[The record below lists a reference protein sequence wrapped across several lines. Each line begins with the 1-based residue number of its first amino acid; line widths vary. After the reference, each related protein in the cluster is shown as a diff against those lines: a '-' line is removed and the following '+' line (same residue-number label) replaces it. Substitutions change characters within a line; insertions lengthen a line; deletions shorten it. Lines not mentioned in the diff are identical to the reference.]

1 MSHRSQPLLRA
12 YVATRTLCG
21 SMTQLGRHV
30 HRGQRGEG
38 VISAAIAVLIMAFI
52 GAGMWLAFDRMFN
65 DTTDRTQDQVE
76 LIGR

>member
-1 MSHRSQPLLRA
+1 
-12 YVATRTLCG
+12 
-21 SMTQLGRHV
+21 
-30 HRGQRGEG
+30 
-38 VISAAIAVLIMAFI
+38 MAFI

>member
-1 MSHRSQPLLRA
+1 MHTPAEPLLRA
-12 YVATRTLCG
+12 YVAGRTLCG
-21 SMTQLGRHV
+21 SLSRQVRHA
-30 HRGQRGEG
+30 HRDQRGEG

-52 GAGMWLAFDRMFN
+52 GAGMWLAFDRMFT